1 MPEPNALATLIGRMN
16 VGDLARHLEMSVEEV
31 VAAIVGP
38 EGVVTTKVAAGP
50 TDPSGRR
57 GKKASSATAA
67 KAPKRSTS
75 PSASAGGREP
85 TRKQIHHA
93 IDRWLIGEAI
103 EQEDGNISRVAKRLE
118 TTRSQVRKRWAQ
130 VHMLSLDE
138 MDLRL
143 GRMRGLSAPPTV
155 DELRALG
162 TFRAIHEAV
171 DRWLVPQVIEQ
182 EAGNVS
188 QVAKRLGTSR
198 RLVRELRDRLA

>member
-1 MPEPNALATLIGRMN
+1 MN
-16 VGDLARHLEMSVEEV
+16 VGDLARHLDMSVEEV

-38 EGVVTTKVAAGP
+38 EGVVTTVAAGQM
-50 TDPSGRR
+50 DPSGRR
-57 GKKASSATAA
+57 GKKTSSAT
-67 KAPKRSTS
+67 KARKRRASS
-75 PSASAGGREP
+75 SAGGGEP

-130 VHMLSLDE
+130 VHALSLDE

-143 GRMRGLSAPPTV
+143 GRMKGLSAPPTV
-155 DELRALG
+155 EQLRALG